1 METLFFEK
9 PARLKKE
16 IKSLEETLKVKLT
29 LKGTKLEI
37 EGDSLPEYDALRVL
51 KALQFGFSAKKALLL
66 KEEDMIFRAI
76 PIKQFTR
83 RKDMSEVRGRIIGR
97 EGKTKRTIE
106 EISGCDLYINEDINQ
121 IGIIGNAESIEEAT
135 TALTNLIK
143 GSKHANVYRFLEKIN
158 TERKKNRFDLGLKNK
173 NEKKTSK

>member
-1 METLFFEK
+1 
-9 PARLKKE
+9 
-16 IKSLEETLKVKLT
+16 
-29 LKGTKLEI
+29 
-37 EGDSLPEYDALRVL
+37 
-51 KALQFGFSAKKALLL
+51 
-66 KEEDMIFRAI
+66 
-76 PIKQFTR
+76 
-83 RKDMSEVRGRIIGR
+83 MSEVRGRIIGR